1 MTTKTLQSLLI
12 AALLSAST
20 AFAGNGIEISTAN
33 GSQQAKFSLGDSK
46 CVLVDEAIRCTPIVI
61 ASN

>member
-1 MTTKTLQSLLI
+1 MTTKILQSLLI
-12 AALLSAST
+12 AALLCAST
-20 AFAGNGIEISTAN
+20 AFAGDGIEISSVN